1 MGKSQYNG
9 KCLTEIKPSINNIK
23 TKVWNV
29 GSHLITTLGIQSQ
42 RNSET
47 EASLAYRTTFKTART
62 TWTSTLFENLQTRR
76 FKQQAAKLPYHRIAI
91 IYTEPYV
98 TLL

>member
-1 MGKSQYNG
+1 MGKSQYND

-29 GSHLITTLGIQSQ
+29 DPHLMTTLGIQSQ
-42 RNSET
+42 RSSEI
-47 EASLAYRTTFKTART
+47 EASLTYRTAFKTART
-62 TWTSTLFENLQTRR
+62 TWTSTFFKNLQTRR
-76 FKQQAAKLPYHRIAI
+76 FKQQAAKLLYHRIAI
-91 IYTEPYV
+91 IYTESYV